1 MFTFSADAKGGDRA
15 ARLEDGGEDYRTVL
29 SPGAS
34 SLPQLHMDH
43 RHPPGGLEAAD
54 QSSMNS
60 PPHKFHKLIV
70 YM

>member
-1 MFTFSADAKGGDRA
+1 MFLFSADAKGGDRA
-15 ARLEDGGEDYRTVL
+15 ARLEDGGEDYRIVL

-43 RHPPGGLEAAD
+43 RHPPGGLETAN

-60 PPHKFHKLIV
+60 PPYKFHKLIV